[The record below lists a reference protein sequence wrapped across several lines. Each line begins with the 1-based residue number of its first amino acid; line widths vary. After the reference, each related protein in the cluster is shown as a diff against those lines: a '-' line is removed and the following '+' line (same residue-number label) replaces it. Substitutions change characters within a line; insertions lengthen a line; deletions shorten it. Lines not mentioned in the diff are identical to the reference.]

1 MNIISMLHSVFVG
14 RTYN

>member
-1 MNIISMLHSVFVG
+1 MNIISMLHSVLVG